1 MTFQSMTGYG
11 SAQVESGG
19 WHLSIECRS
28 VNHRSL
34 EPRFFVGDARWRW
47 LEAVAVDVVKQSVRR
62 GRVDVRIDAVA
73 KRDGQALEAGMIDA
87 GLFRAVCRELEALAQ
102 ENGLSGGVE
111 LRDVLVFRSRFERQ
125 KSENDLEK
133 AGEYDEAVV
142 AALRT
147 AVEQFVESR
156 ILEGSGICADLCGY
170 LERIERGL
178 GDIRDCIANETDAY
192 NQRLVLR
199 VQDAA
204 SRFALGELDEQ
215 RVAQELVF
223 YADRS
228 DISEELQ
235 RAGSHVIKLRGLML
249 PEKIGEPRGKKIDF
263 YLQEL
268 FREANTMGSKSNSAV
283 LTDRVIDIKSS
294 IEKMREQA
302 ANVE

>member
-19 WHLSIECRS
+19 WRLSIECRS

-34 EPRFFVGDARWRW
+34 EARFFVSDGKWRW
-47 LEAVAVDVVKQSVRR
+47 LEPVAVDIVRRHVRR
-62 GRVDVRIDAVA
+62 GRVDVRVEVVAAADGSGQGSEASLIDPE
-73 KRDGQALEAGMIDA
+73 RFG
-87 GLFRAVCRELEALAQ
+87 AVCRELGELAAK
-102 ENGLSGGVE
+102 NGLPGVE

-125 KSENDLEK
+125 DQESEK
-133 AGEYDEAVV
+133 VGEGDEAVI
-142 AALRT
+142 AAVSA
-147 AVEQFVESR
+147 AVEQLVASR
-156 ILEGSGICADLCGY
+156 KIEGEGISADLLGHLDRIENGLSVIY
-170 LERIERGL
+170 AQSLMDEESFQLRMMQRLQEALERFE
-178 GDIRDCIANETDAY
+178 
-192 NQRLVLR
+192 V
-199 VQDAA
+199 
-204 SRFALGELDEQ
+204 GEVDEQ
-215 RVAQELVF
+215 RLLQELVI

-235 RAGSHVIKLRGLML
+235 RAGSHVKKLRGLIAA
-249 PEKIGEPRGKKIDF
+249 ETSGEPRGKKIDF

-268 FREANTMGSKSNSAV
+268 FREANTMGSKSGSSD